1 MTLVARHGALSDIGL
16 HRKTNEDTFV
26 VRPPLYAVCD
36 GMGGANAGEVASGL
50 AAETLAAEVAK
61 GTPVHA
67 AAEAANAAVYR
78 RAHDNVEQTGMGTTL
93 TAFVLEGSTA
103 RFAHIGDSRAYLL
116 RDGAL
121 RQVSDD
127 HSLVGEMVRD
137 GRLTEEEAAV
147 HPHRSILSRALGTE
161 PHARIDEFTEEVLPG
176 DVLLLCSDGLSG
188 PVPADAIKLALTRSD
203 PQAAAERLILEARKQ
218 GGPDNITAVVVHID
232 EGPHRVQDGSEETTL
247 VQPADPEADVATGE
261 LPFVIA
267 APDPEAP
274 AGDAADALAAQAA
287 ALRAGDE
294 GHAGAGARRRR
305 GPPPQALG
313 APARRRRGAAR
324 AARRG
329 AGGRRVL
336 PQHPLLHR
344 RRRRDRHHL
353 QRRAGQGRPRAA
365 ARRLP
370 AQLRQL
376 RLALAVRQDPRR
388 RAAGARPPGRA
399 RPRLHARDVQ
409 VSRRN
414 LELVFLVLAG
424 AVSTMAY
431 VSVYAGRFR
440 EINRVSIIYGL
451 VFVGIFVLLHLL
463 ERIFLPQA
471 DPFLLP
477 ITALLAAIGLTE
489 IFRIKPSLALVQGQ
503 WLLVGAGLFV
513 LTVLVVRDHM
523 KLDHYRY
530 LIGAVGLAL
539 LVVTIVLGTTING
552 AKLWIHAFGFSIQPS
567 EFAKLAIV
575 IFLAGYL
582 DDKKVMLSVPQ
593 RHVLGVP
600 VPAFKYFGPLL
611 VMWVLSLA
619 MLVFMKDF
627 GMALLFMSIFV
638 GLMYM
643 ATARV
648 VYVVAG
654 VGLFAAA
661 GAIAVYIVPHVQD
674 RFAIWLDPWKDS
686 LGSGYQLLQSLF
698 TIADGG
704 IVGAGFGR
712 GYLLY
717 PDRTPVVPDLQTD
730 FIFAAIANE
739 MGLLGAAGV
748 ILVFLLFVWRGFRI
762 AVYAPDGFSKL
773 LAAGL
778 ATAFAL
784 QTFIIIGGV
793 TRLIPLTG
801 ITLPFVS
808 YGGSSITA
816 NLMLVAL
823 LLMVSNRTN
832 IIRGGTDLERRKLA
846 ERG

>member
-1 MTLVARHGALSDIGL
+1 
-16 HRKTNEDTFV
+16 
-26 VRPPLYAVCD
+26 
-36 GMGGANAGEVASGL
+36 
-50 AAETLAAEVAK
+50 
-61 GTPVHA
+61 
-67 AAEAANAAVYR
+67 
-78 RAHDNVEQTGMGTTL
+78 
-93 TAFVLEGSTA
+93 
-103 RFAHIGDSRAYLL
+103 
-116 RDGAL
+116 
-121 RQVSDD
+121 
-127 HSLVGEMVRD
+127 
-137 GRLTEEEAAV
+137 
-147 HPHRSILSRALGTE
+147 
-161 PHARIDEFTEEVLPG
+161 
-176 DVLLLCSDGLSG
+176 
-188 PVPADAIKLALTRSD
+188 
-203 PQAAAERLILEARKQ
+203 
-218 GGPDNITAVVVHID
+218 
-232 EGPHRVQDGSEETTL
+232 
-247 VQPADPEADVATGE
+247 
-261 LPFVIA
+261 
-267 APDPEAP
+267 
-274 AGDAADALAAQAA
+274 
-287 ALRAGDE
+287 
-294 GHAGAGARRRR
+294 
-305 GPPPQALG
+305 
-313 APARRRRGAAR
+313 
-324 AARRG
+324 
-329 AGGRRVL
+329 
-336 PQHPLLHR
+336 
-344 RRRRDRHHL
+344 
-353 QRRAGQGRPRAA
+353 
-365 ARRLP
+365 
-370 AQLRQL
+370 
-376 RLALAVRQDPRR
+376 
-388 RAAGARPPGRA
+388 
-399 RPRLHARDVQ
+399 

-440 EINRVSIIYGL
+440 EINNVSIVYGL
-451 VFVGIFVLLHLL
+451 IFVGIFLLLHAV
-463 ERIFLPQA
+463 ERLFLPQA

-489 IFRIKPSLALVQGQ
+489 IFRIKPSLALTQGQ

-513 LTVLVVRDHM
+513 LTVLIVRDHM
-523 KLDHYRY
+523 KLDRYRY

-539 LVVTIVLGTTING
+539 LVLTIVLGTTING
-552 AKLWIHAFGFSIQPS
+552 AKLWIQAFGFSIQPS

-654 VGLFAAA
+654 AGLFAAA
-661 GAIAVYIVPHVQD
+661 GAIALAVVPHVQD
-674 RFAIWLDPWKDS
+674 RFTVWLDPWPYAATT
-686 LGSGYQLLQSLF
+686 GYQLLQSLF

-704 IVGAGFGR
+704 VVGAGFGR

-717 PDRTPVVPDLQTD
+717 ADRQPVVPDLQTD
-730 FIFAAIANE
+730 FIFTAIANE
-739 MGLLGAAGV
+739 MGLLGAAGIV
-748 ILVFLLFVWRGFRI
+748 LLYLLFVWRGFRI
-762 AVYAPDGFSKL
+762 AVFAPDGFSKL

-832 IIRGGTDLERRKLA
+832 IIRGGSELERRRLA

>member
-1 MTLVARHGALSDIGL
+1 VA
-16 HRKTNEDTFV
+16 
-26 VRPPLYAVCD
+26 
-36 GMGGANAGEVASGL
+36 
-50 AAETLAAEVAK
+50 
-61 GTPVHA
+61 
-67 AAEAANAAVYR
+67 
-78 RAHDNVEQTGMGTTL
+78 
-93 TAFVLEGSTA
+93 
-103 RFAHIGDSRAYLL
+103 
-116 RDGAL
+116 
-121 RQVSDD
+121 
-127 HSLVGEMVRD
+127 
-137 GRLTEEEAAV
+137 
-147 HPHRSILSRALGTE
+147 
-161 PHARIDEFTEEVLPG
+161 
-176 DVLLLCSDGLSG
+176 
-188 PVPADAIKLALTRSD
+188 
-203 PQAAAERLILEARKQ
+203 
-218 GGPDNITAVVVHID
+218 
-232 EGPHRVQDGSEETTL
+232 
-247 VQPADPEADVATGE
+247 
-261 LPFVIA
+261 
-267 APDPEAP
+267 
-274 AGDAADALAAQAA
+274 
-287 ALRAGDE
+287 
-294 GHAGAGARRRR
+294 
-305 GPPPQALG
+305 
-313 APARRRRGAAR
+313 
-324 AARRG
+324 
-329 AGGRRVL
+329 
-336 PQHPLLHR
+336 
-344 RRRRDRHHL
+344 
-353 QRRAGQGRPRAA
+353 
-365 ARRLP
+365 
-370 AQLRQL
+370 
-376 RLALAVRQDPRR
+376 
-388 RAAGARPPGRA
+388 
-399 RPRLHARDVQ
+399 

-440 EINRVSIIYGL
+440 EINRISIIYGL
-451 VFVGIFVLLHLL
+451 VFVAIFMLLHLL

-471 DPFLLP
+471 DSFLLP

-489 IFRIKPSLALVQGQ
+489 IFRIRPALALLQGQ
-503 WLLVGAGLFV
+503 WLLVGAGLFM
-513 LTVLVVRDHM
+513 LTVLIVRDHM
-523 KLDHYRY
+523 RLDRYRY

-539 LVVTIVLGTTING
+539 LVITILVGTTING

-661 GAIAVYIVPHVQD
+661 AALAVAIVPHVQD
-674 RFAIWLDPWKDS
+674 RFTVWLDPWPHAATT
-686 LGSGYQLLQSLF
+686 GYQLLQSLF

-704 IVGAGFGR
+704 VVGAGFGR
-712 GYLLY
+712 GYLLFA
-717 PDRTPVVPDLQTD
+717 DRRPVVPDLQTD
-730 FIFAAIANE
+730 FIFTAIANE
-739 MGLLGAAGV
+739 MGLLGAAGIV
-748 ILVFLLFVWRGFRI
+748 LVYLLFVWRGFRI
-762 AVYAPDGFSKL
+762 AVFAPDGFSKL

-823 LLMVSNRTN
+823 LLMVSNRSN
-832 IIRGGTDLERRKLA
+832 IIRGGTELERRRLA

>member
-1 MTLVARHGALSDIGL
+1 VA
-16 HRKTNEDTFV
+16 
-26 VRPPLYAVCD
+26 
-36 GMGGANAGEVASGL
+36 
-50 AAETLAAEVAK
+50 
-61 GTPVHA
+61 
-67 AAEAANAAVYR
+67 
-78 RAHDNVEQTGMGTTL
+78 
-93 TAFVLEGSTA
+93 
-103 RFAHIGDSRAYLL
+103 
-116 RDGAL
+116 
-121 RQVSDD
+121 
-127 HSLVGEMVRD
+127 
-137 GRLTEEEAAV
+137 
-147 HPHRSILSRALGTE
+147 
-161 PHARIDEFTEEVLPG
+161 
-176 DVLLLCSDGLSG
+176 
-188 PVPADAIKLALTRSD
+188 
-203 PQAAAERLILEARKQ
+203 
-218 GGPDNITAVVVHID
+218 
-232 EGPHRVQDGSEETTL
+232 
-247 VQPADPEADVATGE
+247 
-261 LPFVIA
+261 
-267 APDPEAP
+267 
-274 AGDAADALAAQAA
+274 
-287 ALRAGDE
+287 
-294 GHAGAGARRRR
+294 
-305 GPPPQALG
+305 
-313 APARRRRGAAR
+313 
-324 AARRG
+324 
-329 AGGRRVL
+329 
-336 PQHPLLHR
+336 
-344 RRRRDRHHL
+344 
-353 QRRAGQGRPRAA
+353 
-365 ARRLP
+365 
-370 AQLRQL
+370 
-376 RLALAVRQDPRR
+376 
-388 RAAGARPPGRA
+388 
-399 RPRLHARDVQ
+399 

-451 VFVGIFVLLHLL
+451 VFVGIFLLLHLL
-463 ERIFLPQA
+463 ERVFLPQA

-477 ITALLAAIGLTE
+477 ITALLAAVGLTE
-489 IFRIKPSLALVQGQ
+489 IFRIRPSLALTQGQ

-513 LTVLVVRDHM
+513 LTVVVVRDHM
-523 KLDHYRY
+523 KLDRYRY

-539 LVVTIVLGTTING
+539 LVVTIALGTTING

-643 ATARV
+643 ATARI

-661 GAIAVYIVPHVQD
+661 GAIAISVVPHVQD
-674 RFAIWLDPWKDS
+674 RFTVWLDPWPHAATT
-686 LGSGYQLLQSLF
+686 GYQLLQSLF

-704 IVGAGFGR
+704 VIGAGFGR

-717 PDRTPVVPDLQTD
+717 ANHQPVVPDLQTD
-730 FIFAAIANE
+730 FIFTAIANE
-739 MGLLGAAGV
+739 MGLLGAAGIV
-748 ILVFLLFVWRGFRI
+748 LVYLLFVWRGFRI

-823 LLMVSNRTN
+823 LLMVSNRSS
-832 IIRGGTDLERRKLA
+832 IIRGGSELERRKLA

>member
-1 MTLVARHGALSDIGL
+1 VA
-16 HRKTNEDTFV
+16 
-26 VRPPLYAVCD
+26 
-36 GMGGANAGEVASGL
+36 
-50 AAETLAAEVAK
+50 
-61 GTPVHA
+61 
-67 AAEAANAAVYR
+67 
-78 RAHDNVEQTGMGTTL
+78 
-93 TAFVLEGSTA
+93 
-103 RFAHIGDSRAYLL
+103 
-116 RDGAL
+116 
-121 RQVSDD
+121 
-127 HSLVGEMVRD
+127 
-137 GRLTEEEAAV
+137 
-147 HPHRSILSRALGTE
+147 
-161 PHARIDEFTEEVLPG
+161 
-176 DVLLLCSDGLSG
+176 
-188 PVPADAIKLALTRSD
+188 
-203 PQAAAERLILEARKQ
+203 
-218 GGPDNITAVVVHID
+218 
-232 EGPHRVQDGSEETTL
+232 
-247 VQPADPEADVATGE
+247 
-261 LPFVIA
+261 
-267 APDPEAP
+267 
-274 AGDAADALAAQAA
+274 
-287 ALRAGDE
+287 
-294 GHAGAGARRRR
+294 
-305 GPPPQALG
+305 
-313 APARRRRGAAR
+313 
-324 AARRG
+324 
-329 AGGRRVL
+329 
-336 PQHPLLHR
+336 
-344 RRRRDRHHL
+344 
-353 QRRAGQGRPRAA
+353 
-365 ARRLP
+365 
-370 AQLRQL
+370 
-376 RLALAVRQDPRR
+376 
-388 RAAGARPPGRA
+388 
-399 RPRLHARDVQ
+399 

-440 EINRVSIIYGL
+440 EINSVSIVYGL
-451 VFVGIFVLLHLL
+451 IFVGIFLLLHVV
-463 ERIFLPQA
+463 ERLFLPQA

-489 IFRIKPSLALVQGQ
+489 IFRIKPTLALTQGQ
-503 WLLVGAGLFV
+503 WLLVGAGLFI
-513 LTVLVVRDHM
+513 LTVLIVRDHM
-523 KLDHYRY
+523 KLDRYRY
-530 LIGAVGLAL
+530 LIGAVGLVL

-582 DDKKVMLSVPQ
+582 DDKKVMLSVTQ

-661 GAIAVYIVPHVQD
+661 GAIALAVVPHVQD
-674 RFAIWLDPWKDS
+674 RFTVWLDPWPYAATT
-686 LGSGYQLLQSLF
+686 GYQLLQSLF

-704 IVGAGFGR
+704 VIGAGFGR
-712 GYLLY
+712 GYLLFANHQ
-717 PDRTPVVPDLQTD
+717 PVVPDLQTD
-730 FIFAAIANE
+730 FIFTAIANE
-739 MGLLGAAGV
+739 MGLLGAAGIV
-748 ILVFLLFVWRGFRI
+748 LLYLLFVWRGFRI
-762 AVYAPDGFSKL
+762 AVFAPDGFSKL

-823 LLMVSNRTN
+823 LLMVSNRSN
-832 IIRGGTDLERRKLA
+832 IIRGGTELERRRLA